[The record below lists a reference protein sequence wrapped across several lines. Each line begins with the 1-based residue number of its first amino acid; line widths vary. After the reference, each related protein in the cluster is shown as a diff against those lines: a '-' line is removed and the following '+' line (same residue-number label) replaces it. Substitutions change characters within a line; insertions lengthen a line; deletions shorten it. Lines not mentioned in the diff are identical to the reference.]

1 MDSKYLEYMTE
12 LELQVGFTLEELKKK
27 KIELVK
33 EYHPDKYNN
42 QSERMRKL
50 AEEKMKKINEAYDY
64 LEKNFNQNSSGSYNS
79 NEGNDSDY
87 YNDYDDYE
95 EEDNYNRG
103 DYYFLNEDEE
113 LNFFGKKLP
122 ILKRELEQHITILSA
137 IFYQELEKFDFSDP
151 FELKSAID
159 TTMGKFANTGIEFF
173 LSIIK
178 GINKVKSSD
187 INYLNTL
194 GRVKLKKINKAIDEE
209 YNEINR
215 LIFSQNFQ
223 DTTYIQLMKCRFY
236 TFIEDL
242 STNIEEKLIPYF
254 NNFTKTLEEIE
265 NVQAPFF
272 VDIVEDAKK
281 SEIKREANKLFN
293 NLGLVFFNYSNI
305 IFKILKKVIYLGIS
319 DYDASALLAESHYKA
334 NTDPAFRL
342 VFYVNTDQNL
352 RSILNLFPNEVNNV
366 LIKLYLLYKEG
377 KKEEIEKLSTEIIK
391 IQNDEYFS
399 NIIEVIY
406 KDFKEKKDSF
416 FINIQLLFNK
426 ENKNKLLES
435 LKKIPKQL
443 EEDIDLSFWGKN
455 KENEDFQLL
464 MKKYDFINKNENK
477 SFIEKGNLLVNEIL
491 SKYNNLKK
499 VLEENKKL
507 EDLIEVYEY
516 FLSLKE
522 NEKIF
527 NFYRINKVREEK
539 EVKKEAYELSDF
551 FIKSLNTLKSMKE
564 KFLKSKNFPTE
575 DISLK
580 ELIKEIEINI
590 RELKPLALR
599 RKKNYEELANYF
611 TKESLQSVVRAYE
624 NMTKFFEE
632 LANF

>member
-33 EYHPDKYNN
+33 EYHPDKYHN
-42 QSERMRKL
+42 QPERIKKL

-64 LEKNFNQNSSGSYNS
+64 LEKNFNQNTSGSYNS
-79 NEGNDSDY
+79 NEANDSDY
-87 YNDYDDYE
+87 YNDYYH
-95 EEDNYNRG
+95 EEDSYNRG

-122 ILKRELEQHITILSA
+122 ILKRELEQHINILSV
-137 IFYQELEKFDFSDP
+137 IFYQELEKFDYSDP

-159 TTMGKFANTGIEFF
+159 ITMGKFANTGIEFF

-281 SEIKREANKLFN
+281 TEIKREANKLFN

-342 VFYVNTDQNL
+342 VFYGNTDQNL

-443 EEDIDLSFWGKN
+443 EENIDLSFWGKN

-516 FLSLKE
+516 LLSLKE

-551 FIKSLNTLKSMKE
+551 FIKSLSTLKSMKE

-599 RKKNYEELANYF
+599 REKNYEELANYF

>member
-27 KIELVK
+27 KLELVK

-42 QSERMRKL
+42 QPERIKKL

-64 LEKNFNQNSSGSYNS
+64 LEKNFNQNTSGSYNS
-79 NEGNDSDY
+79 NEANDSDY
-87 YNDYDDYE
+87 YH
-95 EEDNYNRG
+95 EEDSYNRG

-122 ILKRELEQHITILSA
+122 ILKRELEQHINILSV
-137 IFYQELEKFDFSDP
+137 IFYQELEKFDYSDP

-159 TTMGKFANTGIEFF
+159 ITMGKFANTGIEFF

-281 SEIKREANKLFN
+281 TEIKREANKLFN

-305 IFKILKKVIYLGIS
+305 IFKILKKVIYLGIL

-342 VFYVNTDQNL
+342 VFYGNIDQNL
-352 RSILNLFPNEVNNV
+352 RSILNLFPNKVNNV

-443 EEDIDLSFWGKN
+443 EENIDLSFWGKN

-477 SFIEKGNLLVNEIL
+477 SFIEKVNSLIKEIY
-491 SKYNNLKK
+491 SKYDSLKK
-499 VLEENKKL
+499 VLEENKRL

-516 FLSLKE
+516 LLSLKE

-527 NFYRINKVREEK
+527 NFYHINTFLEKEE
-539 EVKKEAYELSDF
+539 EVKKEASELSNF
-551 FIKSLNTLKSMKE
+551 FIKNLSTLKSMKE
-564 KFLKSKNFPTE
+564 KLLKNRKFPTE
-575 DISLK
+575 DISSK
-580 ELIKEIEINI
+580 EIIKEIEILLN
-590 RELKPLALR
+590 EFKPLALR
-599 RKKNYEELANYF
+599 RKKIYEESTGYSV
-611 TKESLQSVVRAYE
+611 KETLKSVTRAYE
-624 NMTKFFEE
+624 NMVKFFKE
-632 LANF
+632 LENF

>member
-1 MDSKYLEYMTE
+1 
-12 LELQVGFTLEELKKK
+12 
-27 KIELVK
+27 
-33 EYHPDKYNN
+33 
-42 QSERMRKL
+42 MRKL

-64 LEKNFNQNSSGSYNS
+64 LEKNFNQNTSGSYNS
-79 NEGNDSDY
+79 NEANEYDY
-87 YNDYDDYE
+87 YNDYD
-95 EEDNYNRG
+95 EEDSYNRG

-342 VFYVNTDQNL
+342 VFYGNTDQNL

-443 EEDIDLSFWGKN
+443 EEDIDLSFWGKD

-516 FLSLKE
+516 LLSLKE

-599 RKKNYEELANYF
+599 RKKIMKN
-611 TKESLQSVVRAYE
+611 
-624 NMTKFFEE
+624 
-632 LANF
+632 

>member
-1 MDSKYLEYMTE
+1 M
-12 LELQVGFTLEELKKK
+12 
-27 KIELVK
+27 
-33 EYHPDKYNN
+33 
-42 QSERMRKL
+42 
-50 AEEKMKKINEAYDY
+50 
-64 LEKNFNQNSSGSYNS
+64 
-79 NEGNDSDY
+79 
-87 YNDYDDYE
+87 
-95 EEDNYNRG
+95 
-103 DYYFLNEDEE
+103 
-113 LNFFGKKLP
+113 
-122 ILKRELEQHITILSA
+122 
-137 IFYQELEKFDFSDP
+137 
-151 FELKSAID
+151 
-159 TTMGKFANTGIEFF
+159 
-173 LSIIK
+173 
-178 GINKVKSSD
+178 
-187 INYLNTL
+187 
-194 GRVKLKKINKAIDEE
+194 
-209 YNEINR
+209 
-215 LIFSQNFQ
+215 
-223 DTTYIQLMKCRFY
+223 
-236 TFIEDL
+236 
-242 STNIEEKLIPYF
+242 
-254 NNFTKTLEEIE
+254 
-265 NVQAPFF
+265 
-272 VDIVEDAKK
+272 
-281 SEIKREANKLFN
+281 
-293 NLGLVFFNYSNI
+293 
-305 IFKILKKVIYLGIS
+305 
-319 DYDASALLAESHYKA
+319 AESHYKA

-342 VFYVNTDQNL
+342 VFYGNTDQNL

-426 ENKNKLLES
+426 EFKDKMLQS
-435 LKKIPKQL
+435 LKEIPKQL
-443 EEDIDLSFWGKN
+443 EENIDLSFWGKD

-516 FLSLKE
+516 LLSLKE

-551 FIKSLNTLKSMKE
+551 FIKSLSTLKSMKE

-624 NMTKFFEE
+624 NMTKFFEK

>member
-1 MDSKYLEYMTE
+1 
-12 LELQVGFTLEELKKK
+12 
-27 KIELVK
+27 
-33 EYHPDKYNN
+33 
-42 QSERMRKL
+42 
-50 AEEKMKKINEAYDY
+50 
-64 LEKNFNQNSSGSYNS
+64 
-79 NEGNDSDY
+79 
-87 YNDYDDYE
+87 
-95 EEDNYNRG
+95 
-103 DYYFLNEDEE
+103 
-113 LNFFGKKLP
+113 
-122 ILKRELEQHITILSA
+122 
-137 IFYQELEKFDFSDP
+137 
-151 FELKSAID
+151 
-159 TTMGKFANTGIEFF
+159 
-173 LSIIK
+173 
-178 GINKVKSSD
+178 
-187 INYLNTL
+187 
-194 GRVKLKKINKAIDEE
+194 
-209 YNEINR
+209 
-215 LIFSQNFQ
+215 
-223 DTTYIQLMKCRFY
+223 
-236 TFIEDL
+236 
-242 STNIEEKLIPYF
+242 
-254 NNFTKTLEEIE
+254 
-265 NVQAPFF
+265 
-272 VDIVEDAKK
+272 
-281 SEIKREANKLFN
+281 
-293 NLGLVFFNYSNI
+293 
-305 IFKILKKVIYLGIS
+305 
-319 DYDASALLAESHYKA
+319 
-334 NTDPAFRL
+334 
-342 VFYVNTDQNL
+342 
-352 RSILNLFPNEVNNV
+352 
-366 LIKLYLLYKEG
+366 
-377 KKEEIEKLSTEIIK
+377 
-391 IQNDEYFS
+391 
-399 NIIEVIY
+399 
-406 KDFKEKKDSF
+406 
-416 FINIQLLFNK
+416 
-426 ENKNKLLES
+426 LLES

>member
-33 EYHPDKYNN
+33 EYHPDKYHN
-42 QSERMRKL
+42 QPERVKKL

-64 LEKNFNQNSSGSYNS
+64 LEKNFNQNTSGSYNS
-79 NEGNDSDY
+79 NEANDYDY
-87 YNDYDDYE
+87 YNDYDD
-95 EEDNYNRG
+95 EDSYNRG

-122 ILKRELEQHITILSA
+122 ILKRELEQHINILSA
-137 IFYQELEKFDFSDP
+137 IFYQGLEKFDYSDP

-342 VFYVNTDQNL
+342 VFYGNTDQNL
-352 RSILNLFPNEVNNV
+352 RSILNFFPNEVNNV

-443 EEDIDLSFWGKN
+443 EENIDLSFWGKN

-477 SFIEKGNLLVNEIL
+477 SFIEKGNLLVNELL

-516 FLSLKE
+516 LLSLKE

-527 NFYRINKVREEK
+527 NFYRIDTLFREEK
-539 EVKKEAYELSDF
+539 EVKKEAYELSNF
-551 FIKSLNTLKSMKE
+551 FIKNLSPLKSMKE
-564 KFLKSKNFPTE
+564 KYLKSKNFLIE
-575 DISLK
+575 DINSK
-580 ELIKEIEINI
+580 EMIKEIEIIIN
-590 RELKPLALR
+590 EFKPLALR
-599 RKKNYEELANYF
+599 RKKIYEEAIGHSLKETLKIV
-611 TKESLQSVVRAYE
+611 TKAYE

-632 LANF
+632 LENF

>member
-33 EYHPDKYNN
+33 EYHPDKYHN
-42 QSERMRKL
+42 QPERIKKL

-64 LEKNFNQNSSGSYNS
+64 LEKNFNQNTSGSYNS
-79 NEGNDSDY
+79 NEANDSDY
-87 YNDYDDYE
+87 YNDYYH
-95 EEDNYNRG
+95 EEDSYNRG

-122 ILKRELEQHITILSA
+122 ILKRELEQHINILSV
-137 IFYQELEKFDFSDP
+137 IFYQELEKFDYSDP

-159 TTMGKFANTGIEFF
+159 ITMGKFANTGIEFF

-342 VFYVNTDQNL
+342 VFYGNTDQNL

-443 EEDIDLSFWGKN
+443 EENIDLSFWGKN

-516 FLSLKE
+516 LLSLKE

-551 FIKSLNTLKSMKE
+551 FIKSLSTLKSMKE

-580 ELIKEIEINI
+580 ELIKEIEIDI

-599 RKKNYEELANYF
+599 REKNYEELANYF

>member
-33 EYHPDKYNN
+33 EYHPDKYHN
-42 QSERMRKL
+42 QPERIKKL

-64 LEKNFNQNSSGSYNS
+64 LEKNFNQNTSGSYNS
-79 NEGNDSDY
+79 NEANDSDY
-87 YNDYDDYE
+87 YH
-95 EEDNYNRG
+95 EEDSYNRG

-122 ILKRELEQHITILSA
+122 ILKRELEQHINILSV
-137 IFYQELEKFDFSDP
+137 IFYQELEKFDYSDP

-159 TTMGKFANTGIEFF
+159 ITMGKFANTGIEFF

-281 SEIKREANKLFN
+281 TEIKREANKLFN

-342 VFYVNTDQNL
+342 VFYGNTDQNL

-443 EEDIDLSFWGKN
+443 EENIDLSFWGKN

-516 FLSLKE
+516 LLSLKE

-551 FIKSLNTLKSMKE
+551 FIKSLSTLKSMKE

-599 RKKNYEELANYF
+599 REKNYEELANYF